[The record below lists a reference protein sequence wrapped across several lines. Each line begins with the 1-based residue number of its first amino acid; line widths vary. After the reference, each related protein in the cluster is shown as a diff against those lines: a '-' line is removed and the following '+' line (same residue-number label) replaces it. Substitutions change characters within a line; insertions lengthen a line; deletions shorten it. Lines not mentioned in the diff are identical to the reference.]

1 MRLADLLD
9 SVDSAYGDVWI
20 DRVVAD
26 TRLAGPGAL
35 FVARKGTAV
44 DGHSFIA
51 DAVRADCA
59 AIVGGKEPGPETAM
73 LLRRHRVPYMRVDD
87 PARAVGE
94 LAARAHGDPSRAL
107 TVVGVTGTNGKT
119 TVATLL
125 YQLFRALGYPCG
137 LIATTGIR
145 VGGQRHPTE
154 HTTPDPIVL
163 QRFLAMMVRAG
174 CRYCFMEVTSH
185 GIDQQRIAGI
195 EFDGGV
201 FTSLDHDHLDYH
213 GTIEAYA
220 EVKRRFLANLPAS
233 AFALANADDAYGH
246 FMVAT
251 TMAKVA
257 FYGRG
262 KEALLPWSLEQCDEH
277 GTVVRIG
284 GRRVCT
290 RLLGEHNAS
299 NLAAT
304 ATAAILLGEDLD
316 RVLRAVPILRGA
328 RGRMQRV
335 ASEPVLGIVDYA
347 HTPESLSRVLASA
360 RSLRPH
366 GRLIVVGGCGGDRD
380 PSKRAAMGAAIATA
394 DLPIFT
400 SDNPRSEDPRAIV
413 EAMLGGVLPAEGRVR
428 VEPDRRR
435 AIERAVRETAPGDVI
450 LLVGKGHETSQE
462 IAGRKYAWDDAAEL
476 HRAIRQCQTLS
487 HAAKREPRAAAS
499 GSPAPSRR

>member
-1 MRLADLLD
+1 VRLADLID

-20 DRVVAD
+20 DRVVSD
-26 TRLAGPGAL
+26 SRLAGPAAL

-51 DAVRADCA
+51 AAALAGCA
-59 AIVGGKEPGPETAM
+59 AVVGGDEPGAEVTA
-73 LLRRHRVPYMRVDD
+73 LLRRHPGPYLRVND
-87 PARAVGE
+87 PARALGE
-94 LAARAHGDPSRAL
+94 LSARINGDPSRAL

-125 YQLFRALGYPCG
+125 YQLFSALGYRCG

-145 VGGQRHPTE
+145 VGRQRHPTE
-154 HTTPDPIVL
+154 HTTPDPVVL

-185 GIDQQRIAGI
+185 GIDQQRIAGV
-195 EFDGGV
+195 EFDGGI

-220 EVKRRFLANLPAS
+220 EVKRRFLENLPAS
-233 AFALANADDAYGH
+233 AFALANADDAYGC

-251 TMAKVA
+251 TTAKVA

-262 KEALLPWSLEQCDEH
+262 REALLRWSLERGDEQD
-277 GTVVRIG
+277 TVVRIAN
-284 GRRVCT
+284 RRVRA

-299 NLAAT
+299 NLAAVV
-304 ATAAILLGEDLD
+304 TAASLLGEDLD
-316 RVLRAVPILRGA
+316 SVLHAVPFLRGA

-335 ASEPVLGIVDYA
+335 ATEPVLGIVDYA

-394 DLPIFT
+394 DVPIFT

-413 EAMLGGVLPAEGRVR
+413 AAMLGGVAPAEGRVR

-435 AIERAVRETAPGDVI
+435 AIEQAVRIAVPGDVI

-462 IAGRKYAWDDAAEL
+462 IAGTKYAWDDAAEL
-476 HRAIRQCQTLS
+476 HRALTQSRMLWR
-487 HAAKREPRAAAS
+487 AAKHEPRETAS
-499 GSPAPSRR
+499 GSLAPSRR